1 MVHRVIQKQSGDFIG
16 FVCVIDKQFILFGDC
31 SVNKVR
37 GGMGE
42 AFLYRYCAPTAK

>member
-31 SVNKVR
+31 SVNSAKVPLR
-37 GGMGE
+37 NH
-42 AFLYRYCAPTAK
+42 